1 MSRGLGDVYKRQK
14 INHKYIERKKFAI
27 VINNATYLLL
37 LYFSFLDLEKKIKIA
52 PIVGRNIK
60 DDKIGIF
67 IILQLKLLI
76 KLKNLLA
83 LQKRIDIHNRFEI

>member
-1 MSRGLGDVYKRQK
+1 M
-14 INHKYIERKKFAI
+14 

-37 LYFSFLDLEKKIKIA
+37 LYFSFLDLEKKINIA
-52 PIVGRNIK
+52 PIVGKNIK